1 MEAGRRNPGCD
12 VGFWSV
18 AQCARE
24 VVAGPEG
31 WWTACVTQRLVGRA
45 FAAHVRN
52 RRSCVKVR
60 FCFCASVMIVARLL
74 GVFMHRWVVGGAA
87 LGVHSEMQKVRR
99 NL

>member
-18 AQCARE
+18 AQGARE

-52 RRSCVKVR
+52 GRSRVKVR
-60 FCFCASVMIVARLL
+60 FCCCASVMIVASVL
-74 GVFMHRWVVGGAA
+74 GVCMHRWVVGGAKQ
-87 LGVHSEMQKVRR
+87 GV
-99 NL
+99 